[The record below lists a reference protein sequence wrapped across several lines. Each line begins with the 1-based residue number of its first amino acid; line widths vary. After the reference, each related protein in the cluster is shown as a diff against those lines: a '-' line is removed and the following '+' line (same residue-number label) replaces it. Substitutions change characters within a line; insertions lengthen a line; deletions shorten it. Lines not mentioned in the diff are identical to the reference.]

1 MLSNIHSWN
10 RYRDELEDTLCVAA
24 VPCGA
29 EIKMRRTRF
38 LITKACPQPLPG
50 LDSVWSYNY

>member
-29 EIKMRRTRF
+29 EMKDEENT
-38 LITKACPQPLPG
+38 
-50 LDSVWSYNY
+50 VSYY